1 MRTCVVIGDMS
12 SDSASE
18 QYPTIQ
24 ICNDC
29 MADYDSEDILNSVD
43 FDPMYGNSCTV
54 CHKTIEEE
62 QQEQG

>member
-1 MRTCVVIGDMS
+1 MRTCVVIRDMS

-29 MADYDSEDILNSVD
+29 LANDDREYILNTVD
-43 FDPMYGNSCTV
+43 FDPMYGNSCAV
-54 CHKTIEEE
+54 CNKTIEEE
-62 QQEQG
+62 QQEQL